1 MVILKLRE
9 REIPLVYTTLE
20 MLDIQ
25 EDIGPIDKAI
35 RTVNGI
41 NPDDDKDLSLIGG
54 KEQLKALGAFIRILG
69 NAGLRMQG
77 GEPDLKDR
85 EILGWMRPDEI
96 LKAVNACMDAMQEGM
111 KSEIPEKEESG
122 PIDVTLE
129 EINKKKVKGN

>member
-1 MVILKLRE
+1 MVILKLKE

-35 RTVNGI
+35 RTVNGV

-69 NAGLRMQG
+69 NAGLRMN
-77 GEPDLKDR
+77 GEEADLKDR

-111 KSEIPEKEESG
+111 RSEIPEKEETG
-122 PIDVTLE
+122 PVDVTLE

>member
-1 MVILKLRE
+1 MVILKLKE

-35 RTVNGI
+35 RTVNGV

-69 NAGLRMQG
+69 NAGLRMN
-77 GEPDLKDR
+77 GEEADLKDR
-85 EILGWMRPDEI
+85 EILSWMRPDEI

-111 KSEIPEKEESG
+111 RSEIPEKEETG
-122 PIDVTLE
+122 PVDVTLE
-129 EINKKKVKGN
+129 EINKKKVKEN